1 MNTSDYISRDIKPLL
16 ISDKI
21 SKAKGLFNLLTFTH
35 LPLIDKGNYVG
46 LIAENDVQAIVEDD
60 KSISE
65 YSYLFQSFFARKNTN
80 WFELLKIFALNEA
93 TIIPVVTEKQ
103 KYLGYYEL
111 ADILNIFNSTPFL
124 NQSGAVMVV
133 SKDVSDYSF
142 SEISQIIETNNA
154 KILGAFVSN
163 INEENVEVTLK
174 ISDHDLNNTIQSFRR
189 YNYNILNSFHV
200 DEYLNTLKER
210 SDYLQKYLDI

>member
-1 MNTSDYISRDIKPLL
+1 MNTSDYISRDVKPLL

-35 LPLIDKGNYVG
+35 LPVIDKGNYIG
-46 LIAENDVQAIVEDD
+46 LMAENDVQAIVEDD
-60 KSISE
+60 KSISD
-65 YSYLFQSFFARKNTN
+65 YSYLYQSFFARKNTN
-80 WFELLKIFALNEA
+80 WFELLKIFALNES
-93 TIIPVVTEKQ
+93 TIIPVVTEKLN
-103 KYLGYYEL
+103 YLGYYEL

-124 NQSGAVMVV
+124 NQSGGVMVV

-163 INEENVEVTLK
+163 INEENVEVTVK